1 MISVSTDGERV
12 NIRISPQGHGELLFT
27 KLRVSVPAHVRVAVG
42 RWALRQVLEVDMI
55 TAHPGLPEFDYIKPT
70 TFEEASLFLVQHAGE
85 ARPFIGG
92 TDTFVRM
99 RDGAWKDKYLVDVKS
114 LPGMNDLRFD
124 PARGLAVG
132 AAVNMN
138 RLIASPEVNEH
149 YPVLAEA
156 AHTVAS
162 YQLRTRA
169 TIAGNICNASPAGD
183 TVGACLVL
191 DGKAHVRS
199 VDGERVESL
208 RAFFKGPGKTVLK
221 AGDIVTAIEFPLPPK
236 HAAGKYLKLG
246 RNAIGDLAI
255 VGVTALGHPDRTP
268 SGYRFLIALASVAPT
283 PLMPDMSLLSEK
295 PITPETIDEA
305 ADAAMNAVTPIDD
318 VRGSAR
324 YRKLMVRNL
333 TRKALTEVWSKLA
346 EAKVQ

>member
-1 MISVSTDGERV
+1 
-12 NIRISPQGHGELLFT
+12 
-27 KLRVSVPAHVRVAVG
+27 
-42 RWALRQVLEVDMI
+42 MI

-70 TFEEASLFLVQHAGE
+70 TLEEASTFLAQHTGE
-85 ARPFIGG
+85 ARAFIGG

-99 RDGAWKDKYLVDVKS
+99 RDGAWQDKYLVDVKG
-114 LPGMNDLRFD
+114 LPGMNDLQFD
-124 PARGLAVG
+124 PAKGLTAG

-138 RLIASPEVNEH
+138 RLIASPEVNAH

-183 TVGACLVL
+183 TVGSCLVL
-191 DGKAHVRS
+191 EAKLHVHG
-199 VDGERVESL
+199 VDGDRVESL
-208 RAFFKGPGKTVLK
+208 RTFFKGPGKTVLK
-221 AGDIVTAIEFPLPPK
+221 PGDIVTAVEFPLPPQGS
-236 HAAGKYLKLG
+236 AGKYLKLG

-255 VGVTALGHPDRTP
+255 VGVTAFGYPDRTT
-268 SGYRFLIALASVAPT
+268 SGYRFFVALASVAPT
-283 PLMPDMSLLSEK
+283 PLLLDMAVLSEK
-295 PITPETIDEA
+295 AITPELIDVA
-305 ADAAMNAVTPIDD
+305 ADVAMNSVTPIDD

-333 TRKALTEVWSKLA
+333 TRKALSEVWDKIR
-346 EAKVQ
+346 

>member
-1 MISVSTDGERV
+1 
-12 NIRISPQGHGELLFT
+12 
-27 KLRVSVPAHVRVAVG
+27 
-42 RWALRQVLEVDMI
+42 MI

-70 TFEEASLFLVQHAGE
+70 TLEEASTFLAQHVGE
-85 ARPFIGG
+85 ARAFIGG
-92 TDTFVRM
+92 TDVFVRM

-114 LPGMNDLRFD
+114 LPGMNDLTFD
-124 PARGLAVG
+124 PVKGLRVG

-169 TIAGNICNASPAGD
+169 TVAGNICNASPAGD
-183 TVGACLVL
+183 TVGSGLVL
-191 DGKAHVRS
+191 NAKVHVHG
-199 VDGERVESL
+199 VDGNRVEAL

-221 AGDIVTAIEFPLPPK
+221 PGDIVTAVEYPLPPQGS
-236 HAAGKYLKLG
+236 AGKYLKLG

-255 VGVTALGHPDRTP
+255 VGVTAFGYPDGAATP
-268 SGYRFLIALASVAPT
+268 SGYRFFVALASVAPT
-283 PLMPDMSLLSEK
+283 PFMPDMALLSEK
-295 PITPETIDEA
+295 PITEASINEA
-305 ADAAMNAVTPIDD
+305 AELAMNAVAPIDD

-333 TRKALTEVWSKLA
+333 TRKALMDVWEKL
-346 EAKVQ
+346 VG

>member
-1 MISVSTDGERV
+1 
-12 NIRISPQGHGELLFT
+12 
-27 KLRVSVPAHVRVAVG
+27 
-42 RWALRQVLEVDMI
+42 MI

-70 TFEEASLFLVQHAGE
+70 TLEEASTFLAQHVGE
-85 ARPFIGG
+85 ARAFIGG

-99 RDGAWKDKYLVDVKS
+99 RDGAWQDKYLVDVKG
-114 LPGMNDLRFD
+114 LPRMNELKFD
-124 PARGLAVG
+124 PAGGLTVG

-138 RLIASPEVNEH
+138 RLIASPEINEH

-183 TVGACLVL
+183 TIGACLVL
-191 DGKAHVRS
+191 DAKLHVHGIDGKRIEH
-199 VDGERVESL
+199 L

-221 AGDIVTAIEFPLPPK
+221 AGDLVTAVEFPIPPQG
-236 HAAGKYLKLG
+236 AQGKYIKLG

-255 VGVTALGHPDRTP
+255 VGVTAFGHPDGTVA
-268 SGYRFLIALASVAPT
+268 SGYRFFVALASVAPT
-283 PLMPDMSLLSEK
+283 PLMPDMSLLSER
-295 PITPETIDEA
+295 PITEDTINEA
-305 ADAAMNAVTPIDD
+305 AEFAMNAVTPIDD

-333 TRKALTEVWSKLA
+333 TRKALSEVWEKLKA
-346 EAKVQ
+346 R